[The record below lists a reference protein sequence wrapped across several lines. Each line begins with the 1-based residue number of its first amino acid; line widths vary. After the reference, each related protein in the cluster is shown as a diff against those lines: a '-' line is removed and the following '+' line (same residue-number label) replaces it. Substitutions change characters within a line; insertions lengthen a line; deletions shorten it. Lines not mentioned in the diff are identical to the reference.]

1 MGIRESEDGEEGEW
15 REGGRIIQNYK
26 YLTPGNV
33 Q

>member
-1 MGIRESEDGEEGEW
+1 MKGSGVRGEEEEW

>member
-1 MGIRESEDGEEGEW
+1 VRGEEGEW